1 MAGVWAV
8 AIGSHRTPS
17 GRIGRAVVV
26 GVSPP
31 AIDPHRSWLPAPL
44 RVAVAVQKSGMEFFF
59 FSAKPMGLTT
69 YAPREKLE
77 FFSDRADSPADLTPR
92 GGILPKSVVIFF
104 AGVIFWKKPVIF
116 DKKGQ

>member
-1 MAGVWAV
+1 M
-8 AIGSHRTPS
+8 
-17 GRIGRAVVV
+17 

-31 AIDPHRSWLPAPL
+31 ASDPHRSWLPAPL
-44 RVAVAVQKSGMEFFF
+44 RVAVAVRNQAWNFFF

-69 YAPREKLE
+69 YAPRENLE

-92 GGILPKSVVIFF
+92 GGISPKSVVIFF
-104 AGVIFWKKPVIF
+104 RRVIFWKKTVIF

>member
-1 MAGVWAV
+1 MGGVVAGVWAV

-44 RVAVAVQKSGMEFFF
+44 RGAVAVQKSGMEFFF
-59 FSAKPMGLTT
+59 FFCEAHGPNHIRSEGKIGV
-69 YAPREKLE
+69 
-77 FFSDRADSPADLTPR
+77 FF
-92 GGILPKSVVIFF
+92 
-104 AGVIFWKKPVIF
+104 
-116 DKKGQ
+116 